1 MLDLT
6 LTLKL
11 LNKNNLD
18 NIDIKRIIEFFEND
32 SASKN
37 EAANEVYVF
46 YRKLVLLNKYTANQT
61 KIHLIANR
69 YLNNAI
75 ATNIKK
81 EPLLFLEMNYYY
93 EMSAYDRCLYYA
105 NLLID
110 ADSYELTFKL
120 AAISYVLT
128 IFFNQNLI
136 KDAYTYIDKLMDI
149 IKQAGDYKPHELL
162 IFIIDAIDIYA
173 KAKDFDKYQE
183 YLLKY
188 QEIMKNNPDFSHR
201 DGINF
206 CFKMHKIYHDVELSN
221 ENPKNVLKE
230 INNILNNFDNN
241 YFYIDEYC
249 SILIPIFRYIKD
261 LVTDDDLVNYVNKIL
276 KYNQSLNDKLSFYS
290 FLIDEVKIDMDKYYA
305 IYLNYTFALKEFY
318 RNSQIIKETQIESE
332 LSTHKF
338 KMEYDNLKEK
348 YHLDILTSCYN
359 RLILK
364 EINEEIVENDTA
376 VLYFDID
383 NLKTVNDKYGHY
395 VGDLYIQTFA
405 NELLK
410 HFKFPAKC
418 IRYGGDEFVVIYP
431 NTNDEEIKN
440 NVKILE
446 ESCAKIKKLGGYD
459 LSISSSNG
467 YYFGDGINKYKD
479 IISKAD
485 AKMYLVKKEKKQNN

>member
-1 MLDLT
+1 MLDLN

-11 LNKNNLD
+11 LEKNNLD
-18 NIDIKRIIEFFEND
+18 NIDIKRIIDFFEYD

-37 EAANEVYVF
+37 EAANEVYTF
-46 YRKLVLLNKYTANQT
+46 YRKLVMSNKFVANQT

-93 EMSAYDRCLYYA
+93 EMAAYDRCLYYA

-110 ADSYELTFKL
+110 ADSYELTFRL

-136 KDAYTYIDKLMDI
+136 KDAYTYIDKLMEI
-149 IKQAGDYKPHELL
+149 INQIDDCKPHEFL
-162 IFIIDAIDIYA
+162 IFIIDALDIYA
-173 KAKDFDKYQE
+173 KAKDNDKYQE
-183 YLLKY
+183 YLQKFK
-188 QEIMKNNPDFSHR
+188 EIMNDNPDFDHR
-201 DGINF
+201 DGIDF
-206 CFKMHKIYHDVELSN
+206 CYKMHKIYHDVELLN
-221 ENPKNVLKE
+221 ENPKDVLRE
-230 INNILNNFDNN
+230 MNNILSNFDNN

-261 LVTDDDLVNYVNKIL
+261 LVSNDDLVNYVNMIL
-276 KYNQSLNDKLSFYS
+276 KNNQSLNDKLSFYS
-290 FLIDEVKIDMDKYYA
+290 FLIDEVKIDMDRYYSL
-305 IYLNYTFALKEFY
+305 YLNYTFALKEFY
-318 RNSQIIKETQIESE
+318 RNSQTIKETQIESE
-332 LSTHKF
+332 LSSHKF
-338 KMEYDNLKEK
+338 KIEYDNLKEK

-359 RLILK
+359 RLILN
-364 EINEEIVENDTA
+364 EINDDIVASDTA

-383 NLKTVNDKYGHY
+383 NLKIVNDKYGHY
-395 VGDLYIQTFA
+395 IGDLYIQTFA

-410 HFKFPAKC
+410 KFKFPAKC
-418 IRYGGDEFVVIYP
+418 VRYGGDEFVVIYP

-440 NVKILE
+440 NIATLE

-485 AKMYLVKKEKKQNN
+485 AKMYLAKNAKKQNN